1 MEQEFTTNN
10 DDNELTL
17 VPDPFLDVSCP
28 FLGVQNDSSTPMAY
42 PTPNNLCYT
51 FKPARRVDLVKQRR
65 HCLSDGY
72 GECAYF
78 QQQLAKATMAKNGG
92 IQDSRRRPRFLNGR
106 TLALG
111 LMLILIL
118 LAVLIWWP
126 PPGTSIEEGTVFGV
140 SINLNALNSNGEAA
154 ETTSQ
159 TGTVQRESEV
169 NEAVPAAK
177 AGQEKRSNSLE
188 KIIKQDLSLNSPSI
202 DDSDATLEEPDSEP
216 AAIVENVVVEENAES
231 SESAT
236 EHTGFTIVSYEDR
249 GSDREMLNVY
259 QVPGSGS
266 YVRIARPELFSLLGR
281 DAAAEWLKIGTESG
295 IEGWV
300 LVSDT
305 ELGNWVASL
314 SEIQP

>member
-1 MEQEFTTNN
+1 MEQEFMTNN
-10 DDNELTL
+10 DDNKLTL

-28 FLGVQNDSSTPMAY
+28 FLGVRNDAATPMAY

-51 FKPARRVDLVKQRR
+51 FKPAQQVDLAKQRR

-72 GECAYF
+72 GECTYF
-78 QQQLAKATMAKNGG
+78 QQQLAMATAAKNSG
-92 IQDSRRRPRFLNGR
+92 IQETRRLPRFINGR
-106 TLALG
+106 TMALG

-126 PPGTSIEEGTVFGV
+126 PPGTSIEDGTVFGV
-140 SINLNALNSNGEAA
+140 SVNLNSLNNIGEAA
-154 ETTSQ
+154 EITSQ

-169 NEAVPAAK
+169 NEAVPAVK
-177 AGQEKRSNSLE
+177 AVEEKRSNSLE
-188 KIIKQDLSLNSPSI
+188 KITKQDSSLTSRSI
-202 DDSDATLEEPDSEP
+202 NDSDSLSEQLDSAP

-231 SESAT
+231 SEYST
-236 EHTGFTIVSYEDR
+236 EHTGFTIVSYENR
-249 GSDREMLNVY
+249 GSDQELLNVY

-281 DAAAEWLKIGTESG
+281 DAATEWLKIGTESG

-300 LVSDT
+300 LLSDT
-305 ELGNWVASL
+305 ELGSWVASL